1 MSSSESDPSTPPPPA
16 QGSALGHGQGSHP
29 ARTSEAQRRHRA
41 AGHSDSAHPR
51 PATAS
56 RRPGGGCPPRE
67 GPFPEPR
74 PLPAPSRLA
83 LLRWE
88 PTPPA
93 PAPAPPPSPG
103 AGRQQP
109 LVPGQCRPG
118 HSSCSPGE
126 GRSHIPHVPVSRQ
139 GGRAG
144 GRGAGVSAPAEP
156 HHSPAPAD
164 TLRSTTALPPPP
176 LPPPR
181 QPPPTSP
188 PVADRKSVV

>member
-1 MSSSESDPSTPPPPA
+1 MSSPESDPSTLPSA
-16 QGSALGHGQGSHP
+16 QSSAHGHGRGSHP
-29 ARTSEAQRRHRA
+29 ARTSEAQRRHGA
-41 AGHSDSAHPR
+41 AGHGDSAHPR

-74 PLPAPSRLA
+74 PLPAPSRHA

-93 PAPAPPPSPG
+93 PAPPPAPG

-139 GGRAG
+139 GRRESGR
-144 GRGAGVSAPAEP
+144 RVSPRRAAP
-156 HHSPAPAD
+156 
-164 TLRSTTALPPPP
+164 
-176 LPPPR
+176 
-181 QPPPTSP
+181 
-188 PVADRKSVV
+188 